1 MSRKRTD
8 SEIGKC
14 DGKPFGSRVRELRL
28 AKKLSILI
36 FAERVGIC
44 RNYVSQIESGDKLPS
59 FETFLLIAKVLN
71 VTPNDLLVD
80 YIDIEKNIEIRSAQ
94 IELQLKELNDEQRN
108 HIQRM
113 ISAEVDFL
121 KRQ

>member
-80 YIDIEKNIEIRSAQ
+80 YIDIEKNIEIQYGFFFCSYFIHFYVVYSKEIVFLGGLCLDRS
-94 IELQLKELNDEQRN
+94 
-108 HIQRM
+108 
-113 ISAEVDFL
+113 
-121 KRQ
+121 